1 MGRRQPPIRY
11 SSNRARSVRYR
22 AQRKPPAACKNVD
35 AAMPPSLPS
44 PSTSILAHRPFAL
57 FWAGRVL
64 ATTGFQMQSVAIGW
78 EVYELTGSA
87 FDLGLVGLAQFL
99 PMLALALVT
108 GHVADNFDRR
118 KIIVACQVVKLLTAV
133 ALAVGSYYNGLPRIA
148 IFAIIFVFGAARAF
162 EMPTLQAFLPR
173 VVPETMLPRA
183 IAASA
188 SANQAATI
196 GGPALGGLLYAA
208 SPALAFATC
217 GVLYLLCALAI
228 LFVRARRLESSREPV
243 SLDSLLA
250 GIRYIRDNPV
260 ILGAISLDLFAVLLG
275 GATALLP
282 IYAKD
287 ILQVGPTGLGMLR
300 AAPAVGA
307 LAMSIY
313 MAHHPPRKRVGRLM
327 FSAVAAFGG
336 ATIVFGLSESFPLS
350 LLALTLL
357 GASDMVSVVIRS
369 SLVQLKT
376 PDAMRGRVSAVNSVF
391 IGSSNQ
397 LGEFESGVTAA
408 WFGVV
413 PSVVIGGIGTLAVV
427 LLWAR
432 FFPALAQANRLVPH
446 EERPPG

>member
-1 MGRRQPPIRY
+1 M
-11 SSNRARSVRYR
+11 RS
-22 AQRKPPAACKNVD
+22 Q
-35 AAMPPSLPS
+35 
-44 PSTSILAHRPFAL
+44 
-57 FWAGRVL
+57 
-64 ATTGFQMQSVAIGW
+64 
-78 EVYELTGSA
+78 
-87 FDLGLVGLAQFL
+87 
-99 PMLALALVT
+99 
-108 GHVADNFDRR
+108 
-118 KIIVACQVVKLLTAV
+118 
-133 ALAVGSYYNGLPRIA
+133 
-148 IFAIIFVFGAARAF
+148 
-162 EMPTLQAFLPR
+162 
-173 VVPETMLPRA
+173 
-183 IAASA
+183 
-188 SANQAATI
+188 
-196 GGPALGGLLYAA
+196 
-208 SPALAFATC
+208 
-217 GVLYLLCALAI
+217 
-228 LFVRARRLESSREPV
+228 SSREPV

-250 GIRYIRDNPV
+250 GIRYIRQNPV

-313 MAHHPPRKRVGRLM
+313 LAHHPPRKRVGRLM
-327 FSAVAAFGG
+327 FAAVAAFGG
-336 ATIVFGLSESFPLS
+336 ATIVFGLSQSVPLS
-350 LLALTLL
+350 LIALTLL

-427 LLWAR
+427 LLWMR
-432 FFPALAQANRLVPH
+432 LFPALARANRLVPRD
-446 EERPPG
+446 EGAPG